1 MAQKKNPVLELSTD
15 ITRDYVLI
23 DKTKCFIKSRDELS
37 IVDLH
42 FIQRRFKKIHQVFVQ
57 EELTDEE
64 VKAAQDMIDE
74 FLDFIFVDAPA
85 EILSKLTEGHKM
97 QIVTVFTNLFLES
110 QPKEVKEEIQKMT
123 EEMTEK
129 GEASATPSQ

>member
-1 MAQKKNPVLELSTD
+1 MAKKMTPLLELSTD
-15 ITRDYVLI
+15 VTRDYVLI
-23 DKTKCFIKSRDELS
+23 DKTKCFIKSKDELS

-74 FLDFIFVDAPA
+74 FLDFIFVDAPE